1 MNINSLQISN
11 SVKLPKLK
19 NRQKFLITEPDDKG
33 FAKDQADKIIQGIY
47 LRKQLKLKPWEKDSF
62 KNIYTSSGESNH
74 QIIKRLKLR
83 IRSGKTL
90 NSEELSNSGYYKENE
105 VKSINDSQEI
115 SKHIKL
121 NSEIKNKIKVPNTN
135 IKSYTI
141 NTKEICKSN
150 MLSEYIQ
157 LERDKLKNKYDEYE
171 KSLEN
176 EMKNLDKDIFKF
188 EVYATNELLKKNL
201 EYKYLNNVELN
212 RKNKAFQVKK
222 LTQQYHSLQDE
233 FPKVIKSIDSKRIY
247 TNFIHRLLGGDAEL
261 ANCKLDDLDF
271 HKMKDNQIHSV
282 INKIQAEMDK
292 TKSQK
297 NILKDSTEEDLLTNI
312 NKLDIVFKLLEE
324 KIMKTLAI
332 KEQIRNEIVLII
344 ENAENEIEEMN
355 KEITEREIEYK
366 NILEEYNIEK
376 ENIQLY
382 SFSHEK
388 YNSYM
393 RKLCID
399 LFESEK
405 DTYIKN
411 KNDIDEYNIND
422 KIIKP
427 ILKDMTIKERKLE
440 NLIVEMEK
448 FSKEDQNLFNNSV
461 AKIKKENKIVKYYEE
476 KHNRDIKN
484 AFRNAQ
490 ILEKINKIM
499 ITGKYKYKMPLPLEI
514 VKKKRNKTKE
524 IKTENS
530 DTKMLYY

>member
-1 MNINSLQISN
+1 MNINSIPTSS

-47 LRKQLKLKPWEKDSF
+47 LRKQLKLKPWEKDSY

-74 QIIKRLKLR
+74 QILKKLKLR
-83 IRSGKTL
+83 IRSSKTL
-90 NSEELSNSGYYKENE
+90 NSEDLSNSGYYKENE

-121 NSEIKNKIKVPNTN
+121 NSEIKNKVKLPNTN

-141 NTKEICKSN
+141 DTKEICKSN

-157 LERDKLKNKYDEYE
+157 IERNKLKNKYDEYE
-171 KSLEN
+171 KSLQKEIEN
-176 EMKNLDKDIFKF
+176 LNKDIFKF

-201 EYKYLNNVELN
+201 EYKYINNVELN

-247 TNFIHRLLGGDAEL
+247 TNFLHRLLGGEAEL
-261 ANCKLDDLDF
+261 SNCKLDVLDF
-271 HKMKDNQIHSV
+271 HKMNDNQIHSAV
-282 INKIQAEMDK
+282 NKIQAEMDK

-297 NILKDSTEEDLLTNI
+297 NILKSSAEEDLLTNI

-324 KIMKTLAI
+324 KIMNTLAI
-332 KEQIRNEIVLII
+332 KEQIRNEIVFIT
-344 ENAENEIEEMN
+344 ENEENEIEDMR
-355 KEITEREIEYK
+355 KKKLEREIEYK
-366 NILEEYNIEK
+366 KLLEEYDNEK
-376 ENIQLY
+376 ENNHIY
-382 SFSHEK
+382 SFSPEK

-393 RKLCID
+393 RKLFID
-399 LFESEK
+399 LYESEK
-405 DTYIKN
+405 DTIIKN
-411 KNDIDEYNIND
+411 KNEIDEYNIND
-422 KIIKP
+422 KIIKTL
-427 ILKDMTIKERKLE
+427 LKDMTIKERKLE
-440 NLIVEMEK
+440 SLIVEMEK
-448 FSKEDQNLFNNSV
+448 YSKEDKSLFNNSV
-461 AKIKKENKIVKYYEE
+461 AKIKKENKIKKYYEE
-476 KHNRDIKN
+476 KNNRDIKN

-499 ITGKYKYKMPLPLEI
+499 VTGKHKYRMPLPLDI

-524 IKTENS
+524 LKTETS
-530 DTKMLYY
+530 DVKLLYY

>member
-1 MNINSLQISN
+1 MNINSISTAS

-19 NRQKFLITEPDDKG
+19 NRQKLLITEPDDKG

-47 LRKQLKLKPWEKDSF
+47 LRKQLKLKPWEKDSY

-74 QIIKRLKLR
+74 QILKKLKLR

-90 NSEELSNSGYYKENE
+90 NSEDLSNSGYYKESE
-105 VKSINDSQEI
+105 IKSINDSQEI

-121 NSEIKNKIKVPNTN
+121 NSEIKNKVNVPNTN

-141 NTKEICKSN
+141 NTKEMCKSN

-157 LERDKLKNKYDEYE
+157 IERDKLKNKYDEYE
-171 KSLEN
+171 KSLQN
-176 EMKNLDKDIFKF
+176 EIKNLDKDIFKF

-201 EYKYLNNVELN
+201 AHNFINNIEIK
-212 RKNKAFQVKK
+212 RKNKAFEIKK

-233 FPKVIKSIDSKRIY
+233 IPKVIKSIDSKRIY
-247 TNFIHRLLGGDAEL
+247 TNFLHRLLGGEAEL

-271 HKMKDNQIHSV
+271 HKMNDNQIHSV
-282 INKIQAEMDK
+282 VNKIQDEMDK

-297 NILKDSTEEDLLTNI
+297 NILKTSTEEELLTNI

-332 KEQIRNEIVLII
+332 KEQIRNEIVLIV
-344 ENAENEIEEMN
+344 ENAENEIEDMKN
-355 KEITEREIEYK
+355 KILEREIEYK
-366 NILEEYNIEK
+366 KLLEEYGIEK
-376 ENIQLY
+376 ENTQFY
-382 SFSHEK
+382 SLSNEK

-399 LFESEK
+399 LYESEK
-405 DTYIKN
+405 DTIIKN

-427 ILKDMTIKERKLE
+427 ILKDMTNKERKLE
-440 NLIVEMEK
+440 SLIVEMEK
-448 FSKEDQNLFNNSV
+448 CCKEDKNIFNNSV

-476 KHNRDIKN
+476 KNNRDIKN
-484 AFRNAQ
+484 AHRNAQ
-490 ILEKINKIM
+490 IMDKINKIM
-499 ITGKYKYKMPLPLEI
+499 ITGKHKYKMPLPLDI
-514 VKKKRNKTKE
+514 VKKKRNQTKE
-524 IKTENS
+524 LKTETS
-530 DTKMLYY
+530 DVKLLYY

>member
-1 MNINSLQISN
+1 MNINSISTSS

-62 KNIYTSSGESNH
+62 KNIYSSSGESNH
-74 QIIKRLKLR
+74 QILKRLKIR

-121 NSEIKNKIKVPNTN
+121 NSEIKNKIKLPNTN

-141 NTKEICKSN
+141 DTKEICKNN

-157 LERDKLKNKYDEYE
+157 IERDKLKNKYDEYE
-171 KSLEN
+171 KSLQN
-176 EMKNLDKDIFKF
+176 EIKNLDKDIFKF

-201 EYKYLNNVELN
+201 EYKYINSVELN
-212 RKNKAFQVKK
+212 RKNKAFQIKK
-222 LTQQYHSLQDE
+222 LTQQYHMLQDE
-233 FPKVIKSIDSKRIY
+233 IPKIIKSINSKRIY
-247 TNFIHRLLGGDAEL
+247 TNFLHRLLGGEAEL

-271 HKMKDNQIHSV
+271 HKMNDNQIHSV
-282 INKIQAEMDK
+282 INEIQAAMDK
-292 TKSQK
+292 TKSQN
-297 NILKDSTEEDLLTNI
+297 NILKTSTEEDLLTNI

-344 ENAENEIEEMN
+344 ENSENELEDMKKNIL
-355 KEITEREIEYK
+355 EREIEYK
-366 NILEEYNIEK
+366 KILEEYNNEK
-376 ENIQLY
+376 ENTQFY
-382 SFSHEK
+382 SFSYEK
-388 YNSYM
+388 YNAYM
-393 RKLCID
+393 RKLCIE
-399 LFESEK
+399 LYESEK
-405 DTYIKN
+405 GTFISN

-440 NLIVEMEK
+440 SLIVEMEK
-448 FSKEDQNLFNNSV
+448 YNKEDKIIFNKSIS
-461 AKIKKENKIVKYYEE
+461 KIKKENKIMKYYEE
-476 KHNRDIKN
+476 KNNRDIKN

-490 ILEKINKIM
+490 ILEKINKII
-499 ITGKYKYKMPLPLEI
+499 ITGKYKYKMPLPLDI
-514 VKKKRNKTKE
+514 VKNKRNKTKE
-524 IKTENS
+524 LKTETS
-530 DTKMLYY
+530 DVKLLYY